1 MTKPGRL
8 STIEVRPLGDA
19 LELYEMVGDP
29 AEFDVV
35 WKGLLKYRDGLERVR
50 QSGGDPK
57 GIEWVTTLAANFS
70 PVAKVRSPGRAV
82 LDETGVRNVAEFL
95 GSAAERLG
103 ASGNAGLLHAMDLS
117 SIRNQIGADLVELG
131 LPPLGQEAG
140 FGTQPV
146 AATVSA

>member
-1 MTKPGRL
+1 MTAGHSYLPTIDKKCYKTSMTKPGRL

-70 PVAKVRSPGRAV
+70 PQRG
-82 LDETGVRNVAEFL
+82 
-95 GSAAERLG
+95 
-103 ASGNAGLLHAMDLS
+103 
-117 SIRNQIGADLVELG
+117 
-131 LPPLGQEAG
+131 
-140 FGTQPV
+140 
-146 AATVSA
+146 